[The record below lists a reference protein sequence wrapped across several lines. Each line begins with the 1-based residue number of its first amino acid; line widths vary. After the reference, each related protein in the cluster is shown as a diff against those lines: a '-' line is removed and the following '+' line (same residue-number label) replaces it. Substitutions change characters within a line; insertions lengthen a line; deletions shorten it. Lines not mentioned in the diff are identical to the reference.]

1 MTQTPALSRN
11 GEPTVIGWQEYVALP
26 DWGIRSILAKAD
38 TGARTSA
45 IDVANIKHIDDE
57 HVEFDVVPLRSKPR
71 DPIHVRAPISRIS
84 KVKSSFGQD
93 HDRYFVLTTMRIG
106 PIEKEIELSLVCRK
120 KMRCRMLLGRRT
132 LSPEFLVDPARSYM
146 FGRPSTRKKQSPPDR
161 APRSSKANVE
171 SSDS

>member
-1 MTQTPALSRN
+1 MSETSIPSRN

-26 DWGIRSILAKAD
+26 EWGIRSILAKAD

-45 IDVANIKHIDDE
+45 IDVANIQHVDDD

-71 DPIHVRAPISRIS
+71 EPVHVRAAISRIS

-93 HDRYFVLTTMRIG
+93 HNRYFILTTMRIG
-106 PIEKEIELSLVCRK
+106 PVEKEVELSLVCRK

-132 LSPEFLVDPARSYM
+132 LAPEFLVDPSQSYV
-146 FGRPSTRKKQSPPDR
+146 FGRPSTRKKKSSTKNKHDSTKSQS
-161 APRSSKANVE
+161 E